1 MTKTLK
7 SYEGIG
13 NLDAIFNLEVTDRK
27 GTRNLHCYA
36 KAGHEEGYGEYAFI
50 NQCSAMIKDSYT
62 EADHAQAA
70 RLAAEEPVRHGDLIE
85 LAGKTYRV
93 HVNGD
98 FSDAAKLIDV
108 AA

>member
-7 SYEGIG
+7 SLASHDDLE
-13 NLDAIFNLEVTDRK
+13 AIFNLEVTDRK
-27 GTRNLHCYA
+27 GTRNLRCYA

-50 NQCSAMIKDSYT
+50 NQCSATIKDTYT
-62 EADHAQAA
+62 EADHAHTA
-70 RLAAEEPVRHGDLIE
+70 RLATEEPVRHGDLVE

-98 FSDAAKLIDV
+98 FSDAAKLIEV